1 MNKKGLVLV
10 LSGFSGVGKGTVV
23 KKLLEKYHNY
33 ALSVSVTTRSPR
45 EGEADGREYFF
56 ITEEEFSRL
65 EREGRLLESAGYV
78 GHHYGTP
85 RDYVMSHIDAG
96 RDVILEIEIQGAMQ
110 IKKRYPEA
118 VLVFVIPPSAAALK
132 ERLSGRGSET
142 EEVIAARLKRAVE
155 EAQGM
160 EEYEYLLVNDDLEAC
175 VEQLHEIM
183 TSEHRRASRNQEQ
196 IQKIRKDLA
205 QFVEGD

>member
-1 MNKKGLVLV
+1 M
-10 LSGFSGVGKGTVV
+10 
-23 KKLLEKYHNY
+23 
-33 ALSVSVTTRSPR
+33 
-45 EGEADGREYFF
+45 
-56 ITEEEFSRL
+56 
-65 EREGRLLESAGYV
+65 

>member
-23 KKLLEKYHNY
+23 KKLLEKYDNY

-65 EREGRLLESAGYV
+65 ESEGKLLESAGYV

-196 IQKIRKDLA
+196 IQNI
-205 QFVEGD
+205 E

>member
-23 KKLLEKYHNY
+23 KKLLGKYDNY

>member
-1 MNKKGLVLV
+1 M
-10 LSGFSGVGKGTVV
+10 
-23 KKLLEKYHNY
+23 
-33 ALSVSVTTRSPR
+33 
-45 EGEADGREYFF
+45 
-56 ITEEEFSRL
+56 
-65 EREGRLLESAGYV
+65 
-78 GHHYGTP
+78 
-85 RDYVMSHIDAG
+85 
-96 RDVILEIEIQGAMQ
+96 
-110 IKKRYPEA
+110 
-118 VLVFVIPPSAAALK
+118 IPPSAAALK

>member
-23 KKLLEKYHNY
+23 KKLLEKYDNY

-183 TSEHRRASRNQEQ
+183 KSEHRRASRNQEQ
-196 IQKIRKDLA
+196 IRKIRKDLA

>member
-23 KKLLEKYHNY
+23 KKLLEKYDNY

>member
-23 KKLLEKYHNY
+23 KKLLEKYDNY

-160 EEYEYLLVNDDLEAC
+160 EEYEYLLVNDDLEA
-175 VEQLHEIM
+175 
-183 TSEHRRASRNQEQ
+183 A
-196 IQKIRKDLA
+196 
-205 QFVEGD
+205 

>member
-23 KKLLEKYHNY
+23 KKLLEKYDNY

-183 TSEHRRASRNQEQ
+183 KSEHRRASRNQEQ